1 MTENTQASQ
10 YSRADEEKEA
20 IRAETMA
27 DGRYI
32 PYSGGIMTWFE
43 NSGVL
48 KCEQRNNYRFHE
60 MVDVEAVR
68 MKLFERWGDGES
80 VNRRVSERFAL
91 RKPIHVALAT
101 PAGATTS
108 CTAKDYSSHGLR
120 LQIPVTP
127 EITFAK
133 GDPLRVV
140 IFDNP
145 ESGKILFDISSVVM
159 WVTDVGKTRE
169 TVSIGIAYM
178 DLALERRRALLEY
191 IRS

>member
-10 YSRADEEKEA
+10 YSRANEEKEA
-20 IRAETMA
+20 IRAESMA

-60 MVDVEAVR
+60 VVDADAVR
-68 MKLFERWGDGES
+68 MKLFERWGDGET
-80 VNRRVSERFAL
+80 VNRRISERFAL
-91 RKPIHVALAT
+91 RKPIYVALAT
-101 PAGATTS
+101 PSGASTS
-108 CTAKDYSSHGLR
+108 CTAKDYSGHGLR
-120 LQIPVTP
+120 LQIPVVP
-127 EITFAK
+127 DITFTK

-145 ESGKILFDISSVVM
+145 ESGKILFDIASTVM
-159 WVTDVGKTRE
+159 WATDVGKTRD
-169 TVSIGIAYM
+169 TVSIGIVYM
-178 DLALERRRALLEY
+178 DLSLERRQALLKY
-191 IRS
+191 LRP